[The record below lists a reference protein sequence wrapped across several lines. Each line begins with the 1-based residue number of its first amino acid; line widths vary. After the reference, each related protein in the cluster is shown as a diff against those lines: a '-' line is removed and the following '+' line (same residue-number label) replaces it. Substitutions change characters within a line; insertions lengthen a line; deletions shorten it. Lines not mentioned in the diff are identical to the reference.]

1 MTVCII
7 GSAIMT
13 GAHIFQISILGIEC
27 EQGSPCHISLVPL
40 ILQGLAYTTYA
51 VVLWGSIPYMVEGRT
66 LGTAFGITCV
76 CQNIGTLL
84 VPIILGEL

>member
-1 MTVCII
+1 
-7 GSAIMT
+7 
-13 GAHIFQISILGIEC
+13 
-27 EQGSPCHISLVPL
+27 LVPL